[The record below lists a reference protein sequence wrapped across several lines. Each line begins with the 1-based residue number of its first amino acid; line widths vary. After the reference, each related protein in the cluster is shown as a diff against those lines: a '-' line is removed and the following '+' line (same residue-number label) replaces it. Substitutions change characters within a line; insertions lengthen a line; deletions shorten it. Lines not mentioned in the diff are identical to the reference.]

1 MAWTADYPDSENF
14 LASLFSSESFLDI
27 TGYESA
33 EFDRLAALASSELN
47 QQARLDLWNQAH
59 EVMIADAPI
68 APFIY
73 VERYYLKKPTVSGLS
88 LTGIDGEI
96 PGDTRLA
103 EVFLS
108 P

>member
-1 MAWTADYPDSENF
+1 MSNPAPE
-14 LASLFSSESFLDI
+14 LDQETRI
-27 TGYESA
+27 
-33 EFDRLAALASSELN
+33 
-47 QQARLDLWNQAH
+47 DLWSQAH

-73 VERYYLKKPTVSGLS
+73 VERYYLKSPAVRGLT

-103 EVFLS
+103 EVSLS